1 MRRTVQYGIVTY
13 LTEQPIREYMQ
24 AEAHALTLHVDSIHL
39 AGLSVHPQ
47 PAIESSARPTGGA
60 RTQAGEVDFLTGLAS
75 RARFE
80 QELDRSLAE
89 IAAGQLQGT
98 CVLFLDLD
106 RFKRVN
112 DTLGHAVGDDLLRL
126 VSDRLRG
133 ELDPEDVLARLGGD
147 EFAILL
153 ANAPDPSALAHLSQ
167 RLIDLVQRTYLI
179 EGHVVHVGTSIG
191 IALAPQH
198 GRTARELLRRADLAL
213 YESKNCGRGA
223 FHFFQQEF
231 ETKALSRRELE
242 MQLRKAIVLRQFA
255 MFYQPQVSVETG
267 AVTGFEALLRWR
279 HPDRG
284 LLLPG
289 DFMQLGE
296 EIGMTLPIGEWVLR
310 TVCAEARKWPDD
322 LVFAVNVSAQ
332 QFEDAAFAASV
343 QRALVKA
350 GLPGNRLEIE
360 VKEDV
365 LLRNDPTVPETLRA
379 LQALGVRVTLDD
391 FGTGVASLSQL
402 ARLPFDK
409 IKIDRSLIAME
420 RADPR
425 HRAIVRAVSALGQ
438 SLGICTHA
446 EGVESREHLE
456 QVRSDGC
463 DSVQGYYYSEA
474 VPADQITQLM
484 HTLQTSNTHTD

>member
-1 MRRTVQYGIVTY
+1 M
-13 LTEQPIREYMQ
+13 L
-24 AEAHALTLHVDSIHL
+24 HADPVHL
-39 AGLSVHPQ
+39 AGLSLQTQ
-47 PAIESSARPTGGA
+47 PVADQAIAARATP
-60 RTQAGEVDFLTGLAS
+60 RVQAADVDFLTGLTN

-80 QELDRSLAE
+80 DELNRNLEEVSK
-89 IAAGQLQGT
+89 GHLQGT

-153 ANAPDPSALAHLSQ
+153 ANAPDLVALAQLSQ

-179 EGHVVHVGTSIG
+179 DGHVVHVGTSIG
-191 IALAPQH
+191 IALAPEH
-198 GRTARELLRRADLAL
+198 GQSARELLRRADLAL

-223 FHFFQQEF
+223 FHFFQEEF
-231 ETKALSRRELE
+231 ESKALNRRELE
-242 MQLRKAIVLRQFA
+242 MQLRKAIVLRQLA
-255 MFYQPQVSVETG
+255 MYYQPQVSVETG

-279 HPDRG
+279 HPERG
-284 LLLPG
+284 LMLPG
-289 DFMQLGE
+289 DFMALAE

-310 TVCAEARKWPDD
+310 TVCAEAKKWPDH

-332 QFEDAAFAASV
+332 QFEDSAFAMSV
-343 QRALVKA
+343 QRALAKA

-365 LLRNDPTVPETLRA
+365 LLRNDPSVPETLRA
-379 LQALGVRVTLDD
+379 LQTLGVRVTLDD

-420 RADPR
+420 RIDPR
-425 HRAIVRAVSALGQ
+425 NRAIVRAVSALGQ

-456 QVRSDGC
+456 QVRLDGC
-463 DSVQGYYYSEA
+463 HSVQGYYYSEA
-474 VPADQITQLM
+474 VPADQITQLL
-484 HTLQTSNTHTD
+484 HTLQPPKSLLE